1 MVVFRIDS
9 VVGIPVFFTYV
20 IFRYYLGQ
28 LALIYYV
35 VAD

>member
-9 VVGIPVFFTYV
+9 VAGIPVFFTQV
-20 IFRYYLGQ
+20 IFRYYLDQ
-28 LALIYYV
+28 LASIFHV

>member
-9 VVGIPVFFTYV
+9 VVGIPVFFIQV
-20 IFRYYLGQ
+20 IFRYYLDQ
-28 LALIYYV
+28 LASIFHV